1 MGSML
6 DTIDCPGC
14 GSEAMIDFYYKTG
27 EEFITCQ
34 HCGYNRKFYITNW
47 DEQDKESEFEWVPQ
61 FSLEEIHGKGAYQL
75 RGKGA
80 MSTECG
86 SFIEDASEEKFIEL
100 VEAQKDLLEHAE
112 YTVYEN
118 GEFRNVVLIQG
129 ELEKQN
135 KQTYGKSEEYEIEN

>member
-1 MGSML
+1 M
-6 DTIDCPGC
+6 
-14 GSEAMIDFYYKTG
+14 
-27 EEFITCQ
+27 
-34 HCGYNRKFYITNW
+34 
-47 DEQDKESEFEWVPQ
+47 PQ

-118 GEFRNVVLIQG
+118 GEFRNVILIQG